1 MMTKAILAM
10 TVTIALCG
18 AALAEESPRP
28 VRQDARIRTVS
39 FQMDNVVVIDGAL
52 GVSTMIMFGDDERID
67 TVAIGDSVAWQAVPD
82 QSKQFLFIK
91 PLEPD
96 ALTNMNVVT
105 TKRVYNFMLRTLS
118 NRAGVVYKVRF
129 VFPDLEE
136 DKRLMSLA
144 KAKAAMPNYKEV
156 MASPST
162 NFDYSYKGNEVV
174 KPEYVFDD
182 GVKTFFRFAGD
193 VPGIFVVNPDR
204 SETVANYRREG
215 DVIVVDSV
223 SAQWTMRN
231 GGDTACV
238 FNMRALPVAPKRTV
252 AADVQPELQTLHA
265 AANTR

>member
-1 MMTKAILAM
+1 MLGKLLPASLVLLVLGGT
-10 TVTIALCG
+10 G
-18 AALAEESPRP
+18 LAEESPRP
-28 VRQDARIRTVS
+28 VRQDSRIRTVT
-39 FQMDNVVVIDGAL
+39 FQLDNVVMIDGAL
-52 GVSTMIMFGDDERID
+52 GVSTMIMFGDDEHID
-67 TVAIGDSVAWQAVPD
+67 TVAIGDSVGWQAVPN
-82 QSKQFLFIK
+82 QSKRFLFIK

-96 ALTNMNVVT
+96 ATTNLNVVT
-105 TKRVYNFMLRTLS
+105 TERVYNFILRTVS
-118 NRAGVVYKVRF
+118 NRAAVVYKVRF
-129 VFPDLEE
+129 VFPEQEE
-136 DKRLMSLA
+136 DKRLMTLA
-144 KAKAAMPNYKEV
+144 KARAAMPNYKEV

-204 SETVANYRREG
+204 SETLANYRREG

-238 FNMRALPVAPKRTV
+238 FNMRGLPVAPKRTV